1 MLSISD
7 GSGGPLSLCP
17 PTTRATIS
25 RLTARSPPRP
35 RSRFRRMGR
44 AMSGRR
50 RTGAGRNS
58 SPASTAPFA
67 MDSNPAEA
75 ATVHCRSIPRNLA
88 GGGGVLGHE
97 QPGQTAVEDL
107 DARPLLTGREIV
119 PGGFQHLPE
128 PGVED

>member
-1 MLSISD
+1 MVRLSHAM
-7 GSGGPLSLCP
+7 
-17 PTTRATIS
+17 RAT
-25 RLTARSPPRP
+25 TAAS
-35 RSRFRRMGR
+35 RSRRTAAHSGNFR
-44 AMSGRR
+44 SR
-50 RTGAGRNS
+50 RTSTPTGACRNS
-58 SPASTAPFA
+58 SPASTATFS

-128 PGVED
+128 PGVEDRLHVTLEAGGDR